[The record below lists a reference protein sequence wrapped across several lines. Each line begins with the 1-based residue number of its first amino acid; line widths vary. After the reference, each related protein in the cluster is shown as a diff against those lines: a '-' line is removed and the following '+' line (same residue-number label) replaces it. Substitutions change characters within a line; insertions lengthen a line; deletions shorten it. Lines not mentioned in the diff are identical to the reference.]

1 MPVTLLVTQAA
12 MKHMIDLKTGGR
24 IIVVESCH
32 SVLASKNKVGYVA
45 AKHAQVVF
53 VKEGAEHNI
62 SSNLIGPVVLYYPP
76 CSRKTNSRTG

>member
-24 IIVVESCH
+24 SIVVESCH
-32 SVLASKNKVGYVA
+32 SVLASKKKVGYVA

-53 VKEGAEHNI
+53 VRALEKEGAEHNV
-62 SSNLIGPVVLYYPP
+62 SSNLIGPVVLY
-76 CSRKTNSRTG
+76 